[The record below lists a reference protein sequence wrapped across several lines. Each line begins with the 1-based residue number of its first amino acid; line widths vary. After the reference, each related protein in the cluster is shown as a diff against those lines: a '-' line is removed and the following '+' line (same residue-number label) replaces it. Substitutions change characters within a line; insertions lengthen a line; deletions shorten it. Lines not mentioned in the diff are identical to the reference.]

1 VELVITR
8 VLDAPRALVW
18 KAWTDP
24 KQVTKWWGP
33 DGFTTTTREIAVR
46 PGGMWRFVMHGPDGR
61 DYENRIE
68 FTEVVEPERLA
79 YRHAGE
85 GDTADIAFEA
95 TVTFDEENG
104 KTRLELRSTFA
115 SAPERRRVLEE
126 FGALEGG
133 LQHVARLAAHVSA
146 STGRGPHALTVA
158 LPSEREIVLRRVFDA
173 PRSLVFEAFSRP
185 EHIRRWW
192 GSADFEMVVC
202 DMDFRPGGAWRF
214 VQRAPD
220 GTEHPFRGVYKEI
233 VRPSR
238 IVQTFIYDVDGIRDF
253 PAVETML
260 LEERGNQA
268 VLTVNVLH
276 ASQEAR
282 DGQLGAGMESG
293 AAESMDRLEALVESL
308 ARGFAAASGAAR

>member
-1 VELVITR
+1 
-8 VLDAPRALVW
+8 VW

-24 KQVTKWWGP
+24 KQVVKWWGP

-46 PGGMWRFVMHGPDGR
+46 PGGTWLFVMHGPDGH

-79 YRHAGE
+79 YRHFGE
-85 GDTADIAFEA
+85 GDTADLRFET
-95 TVTFDEENG
+95 TVTFADENG

-115 SAPERRRVLEE
+115 SVAERRRVLEE

-133 LQHVARLAAHVSA
+133 LQHVARLAAHVA
-146 STGRGPHALTVA
+146 ISTGRRPHALTVA

-173 PRSLVFEAFSRP
+173 PRDLVFDAFSRP
-185 EHIRRWW
+185 EHIRQWW
-192 GSADFEMVVC
+192 GSADSEMTAC
-202 DMDFRPGGAWRF
+202 EMDFRPGGSWRF

-220 GTEHPFRGVYKEI
+220 GSEHPFKGVYQEI

-238 IVQTFIYDVDGIRDF
+238 IVQTFIYDVEGIRDY

-260 LEERGNQA
+260 FEERGSQA

-276 ASQEAR
+276 GSQESR
-282 DGQLGAGMESG
+282 DGQLAAGMESG
-293 AAESMDRLEALVESL
+293 AAESLDRLEALVASL
-308 ARGFAAASGAAR
+308 GRRGAAKASQAVR